1 MLPIHV
7 INLARDTQRR
17 AAFEERNPHVLFQF
31 FDGVDGHAL
40 KLADI
45 EASGLF
51 EPEMRHHYDA
61 RAYGCALSHW
71 HLWQKAA
78 VSSEPITIAE
88 VDAVFRRDFTERA
101 AGVLAALAPEWDVV
115 LWGWNFDSVL
125 DVRPLGT
132 VSPVIMLFDQD
143 QLRDSLDEFQRM
155 NAPVVPFRLVK
166 AFGTLAYTVSPRGA
180 ARMLE
185 LCFPQKDVAV
195 HIPAYNK
202 HLINVGLDVSTN
214 LAYERMES
222 FACFPP
228 LAVSP
233 NERGGAS

>member
-17 AAFEERNPHVLFQF
+17 AAFEERNPHVPFQF

-40 KLADI
+40 TPADI

-51 EPEMRHHYDA
+51 EPEMRQQYDA
-61 RAYGCALSHW
+61 RAYGCAMSHW

-78 VSSEPITIAE
+78 ASREPTTIAE
-88 VDAVFRRDFTERA
+88 VDAVFRRDFTERSS
-101 AGVLAALAPEWDVV
+101 GVLAALAPDWDVV

-125 DVRPLGT
+125 DVRPMGG
-132 VSPVIMLFDQD
+132 VSPVVMLFDQD
-143 QLRDSLDEFQRM
+143 QLRTSLDDFQRM
-155 NAPVVPFRLVK
+155 HAPVMPFKLVK
-166 AFGTLAYTVSPRGA
+166 AFGTLAYTLSPRGA

-185 LCFPQKDVAV
+185 LCFPQKDVSV

-202 HLINVGLDVSTN
+202 HLINVGLDVSAN

-222 FACFPP
+222 FVCFPP

-233 NERGGAS
+233 NER